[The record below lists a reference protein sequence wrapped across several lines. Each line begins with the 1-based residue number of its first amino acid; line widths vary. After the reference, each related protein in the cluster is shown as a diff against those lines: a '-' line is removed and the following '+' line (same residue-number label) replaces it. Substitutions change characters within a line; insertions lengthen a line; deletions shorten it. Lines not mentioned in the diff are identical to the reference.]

1 MTDREASVKAIP
13 HGADEVRC
21 RDGSPMSPVDI
32 ACAEPAFLDL
42 TFAGLENVP
51 RLGEERLANDLLRSP
66 GGGAITAVGAARLG
80 LSSALVSPLGRDPV
94 GDLLLQMLTVDGV
107 RFAGRRVDRTPLTVV
122 MPADGDRAMAT
133 FDPGE
138 EATAGELAAVEP
150 RAVVISLPRLR
161 LAPPG
166 ARIYATVGD
175 IDARALSGR
184 ALPDLTGV
192 RALLVNEREAHL
204 LTGLAEPVRAAA
216 ALAEL
221 APVAIV
227 TLGERGALAAG
238 AEGTVHVEGVN
249 VEAVDTTG
257 AGDLF
262 AAAYVWADRWGAP
275 LAERLRWAVLYGALS
290 VRVATAVAGAVSL
303 QALLEEGV
311 EHGLTSPVQEPSA
324 AVKEDQ

>member
-1 MTDREASVKAIP
+1 MSV
-13 HGADEVRC
+13 DL
-21 RDGSPMSPVDI
+21 

-42 TFAGLENVP
+42 TFAGLEGVP
-51 RLGEERLANDLLRSP
+51 RPGEERLATDLLRSP

-80 LSSALVSPLGRDPV
+80 LSSALLSPIGTDPV
-94 GDLLLQMLTVDGV
+94 GELLLAMLGADHV
-107 RFAGRRVDRTPLTVV
+107 RFAGRRVERTPLTVV
-122 MPADGDRAMAT
+122 MPAEGDRAMAT

-138 EATAGELAAVEP
+138 EVTAAELAAVDP
-150 RAVVISLPRLR
+150 RAVVLSLPRLA
-161 LAPPG
+161 LAPPRS
-166 ARIYATVGD
+166 RIYATVGD

-184 ALPDLTGV
+184 ALPDLGGV

-204 LTGLAEPVRAAA
+204 LTGIADPERAAD

-221 APVAIV
+221 APVAVV

-238 AEGTVHVEGVN
+238 AEGTIHVDGVP

-262 AAAYVWADRWGAP
+262 AAAYAWADRWGEALP
-275 LAERLRWAVLYGALS
+275 ERLRWAVLYATLS

-303 QALLEEGV
+303 KALLEEGV
-311 EHGLTSPVQEPSA
+311 QHGLASPVREPSA
-324 AVKEDQ
+324 AMKEEQ